1 VDDAF
6 IAHVVDDVL
15 MPLLDRS
22 SRSAELQETQ

>member
-15 MPLLDRS
+15 IPTLDRS
-22 SRSAELQETQ
+22 SRSTSSLETP